1 MAPLPPARCT
11 VDAVQAG
18 SPPSPAQGTPP
29 THPPTQQGQDLQ
41 RSGAR
46 VLICADAQPHAR
58 RGQAIRS
65 GPWTRPLAGW
75 HQSRGALPS
84 VSLTV
89 NAGSQPCPQVMHLPN
104 EPSGVTA
111 QSGIWEP
118 CPQAPGRWASSGF
131 LSSVCTK
138 SSACLAQP
146 WGPKQLPQTGRSSG
160 GHPLHHLQPS
170 EGGQWGRGPAPHS
183 TLLCPA
189 LLGGAPPHR
198 TAGKGQPGSPSRT
211 SSGFRRFS

>member
-65 GPWTRPLAGW
+65 SPWTRPLAGW

-89 NAGSQPCPQVMHLPN
+89 NAGSQPCPQVMHPPN
-104 EPSGVTA
+104 ELSVVTA
-111 QSGIWEP
+111 QSGTWEP

-138 SSACLAQP
+138 SSAAWPL
-146 WGPKQLPQTGRSSG
+146 GPQAAATDGAEQQRTLTSPTYSQVREDSGAEEASG
-160 GHPLHHLQPS
+160 GQPP
-170 EGGQWGRGPAPHS
+170 GRGPSTPQHPLLSCAPGR
-183 TLLCPA
+183 CPPTEQRA
-189 LLGGAPPHR
+189 
-198 TAGKGQPGSPSRT
+198 KGR
-211 SSGFRRFS
+211 